1 MKCLEEIKLFQSKQ
15 NMYSTFL
22 KYRSLVIKVLILF
35 SLFGVAFAATD
46 ALKSTFL
53 GAGTALALISFGES
67 IIELKKKKITG
78 DVSRL
83 NNE

>member
-46 ALKSTFL
+46 TLKSTFL